1 MISIA
6 IQQRVGAFSL
16 DVAFDGPADGVTAL
30 FGPSGAGK
38 STTLAAIAGATAID
52 AGRIVLGEN
61 VLFDS
66 ANAINV
72 PPRARRIGW
81 VFQDARLFP
90 HLRVE
95 ANLRYGLKR
104 APKPHRIGFDHVVA
118 VLDIGHLLS
127 RGVRD
132 LSGGER
138 QRVALGR
145 ALLSQPELLLL
156 DEPLAALDGGRKAE
170 ILAYIARLK
179 ADFALPML
187 YVTHSPDEVRAVAD
201 HVVLLEQ
208 GRVVARGDAAI
219 VGGAPVSAQVVGR
232 DATGVLLRVPSP
244 AIGPGDTIT
253 LSIDR

>member
-6 IQQRVGAFSL
+6 IRRSLGAFDL
-16 DVAFDGPADGVTAL
+16 DVAFEGPGNGVTAL

-38 STTLAAIAGATAID
+38 SATLAAIAGSGAIA
-52 AGRIVLGEN
+52 AGRIALGDHL
-61 VLFDS
+61 LFDS
-66 ANAINV
+66 AAGVNV

-104 APKPHRIGFDHVVA
+104 APGQHRIDFDHVVA
-118 VLDIGHLLS
+118 MLDIGHLLR

-156 DEPLAALDGGRKAE
+156 DEPLAALDGARKDE
-170 ILAYIARLK
+170 VLAYIARLK
-179 ADFALPML
+179 AELALPML

-201 HVVLLEQ
+201 HVVMLEH
-208 GRVVARGDAAI
+208 GRVAATGGPAI
-219 VGGAPVSAQVVGR
+219 VGGERVGARIIAR
-232 DATGVLLRVPSP
+232 DQTGVLIRVPL
-244 AIGPGDTIT
+244 ADVAAGDR
-253 LSIDR
+253 LDVLIDR

>member
-6 IQQRVGAFSL
+6 IRRRVGDFLL
-16 DVAFDGPADGVTAL
+16 DVAFEGPRDGVTAL

-38 STTLAAIAGATAID
+38 SSTLAAIAGSGTIE
-52 AGRIVLGEN
+52 AGRIALGDN

-66 ANAINV
+66 ASGINV

-104 APKPHRIGFDHVVA
+104 APGPHRIGFEHVVA
-118 VLDIGHLLS
+118 VLDIAHLLR

-156 DEPLAALDGGRKAE
+156 DEPLAALDGGRKGE

-187 YVTHSPDEVRAVAD
+187 YVTHSADEVRAVAD
-201 HVVLLEQ
+201 HVVLLDQ
-208 GRVVARGDAAI
+208 GRVVSTGDASI
-219 VGGAPVSAQVVGR
+219 VGGARIDAQIVGR
-232 DATGVLLRVPSP
+232 DQDGVLLRVPRGDI
-244 AIGPGDTIT
+244 AAGDRLDLLIG
-253 LSIDR
+253 R

>member
-1 MISIA
+1 MISVA
-6 IQQRVGAFSL
+6 IKRRLGEFTL
-16 DVAFDGPADGVTAL
+16 DVAFEGAANGVTAL

-38 STTLAAIAGATAID
+38 SATLAAIAGSGMIE
-52 AGRIVLGEN
+52 AGRIVLGDR
-61 VLFDS
+61 VLFDHGS
-66 ANAINV
+66 RVNV

-90 HLRVE
+90 HLRVD

-104 APKPHRIGFDHVVA
+104 APGPHRIGFDQVVA
-118 VLDIGHLLS
+118 TLDIGHLLR

-138 QRVALGR
+138 QRIALGR

-156 DEPLAALDGGRKAE
+156 DEPLAALDGARKDE

-201 HVVLLEQ
+201 HVVMLEH
-208 GRVVARGDAAI
+208 GRVVATGGPSI
-219 VGGAPVSAQVVGR
+219 VGGDRITARIVAR
-232 DATGVLLRVPSP
+232 DRDGVLIRVPR
-244 AIGPGDTIT
+244 GDVTT
-253 LSIDR
+253 GDRLDLLIDR

>member
-6 IQQRVGAFSL
+6 IRRRVGDFLL
-16 DVAFDGPADGVTAL
+16 DVAFEGPRDGVTAL

-38 STTLAAIAGATAID
+38 SSMLAAIAGSGTIE
-52 AGRIVLGEN
+52 AGRIALGDH

-66 ANAINV
+66 ASGINV

-104 APKPHRIGFDHVVA
+104 APGPHRIGFEHVVA
-118 VLDIGHLLS
+118 VLDIAHLLR

-156 DEPLAALDGGRKAE
+156 DEPLAALDGGRKGE

-187 YVTHSPDEVRAVAD
+187 YVTHSADEVRAVAD
-201 HVVLLEQ
+201 HVVLLDQ
-208 GRVVARGDAAI
+208 GRVVATGDASI
-219 VGGAPVSAQVVGR
+219 VGGARLDAQIVGR
-232 DATGVLLRVPSP
+232 DQDGVLLRVPRGDI
-244 AIGPGDTIT
+244 AAGDRLDLLIG
-253 LSIDR
+253 R

>member
-1 MISIA
+1 MISLA
-6 IQQRVGAFSL
+6 ITRRLGDFLL
-16 DVAFDGPADGVTAL
+16 DVAFEAPSDGVTAL
-30 FGPSGAGK
+30 FGASGAGK
-38 STTLAAIAGATAID
+38 SATLAAIAGAGVIER
-52 AGRIVLGEN
+52 GRIALGEK

-66 ANAINV
+66 SAGIHIA
-72 PPRARRIGW
+72 PRARRIGW

-90 HLRVE
+90 HLRVD

-104 APKPHRIGFDHVVA
+104 APLPHRIGFDHVVEM
-118 VLDIGHLLS
+118 LDISHLLR

-170 ILAYIARLK
+170 ILAYITRLK
-179 ADFALPML
+179 SDFALPML

-201 HVVLLEQ
+201 HVVMLEH
-208 GRVVARGDAAI
+208 GRVVATGGPTILGDDRVRARI
-219 VGGAPVSAQVVGR
+219 VAR
-232 DATGVLLRVPSP
+232 DMDGVLLRIQQ
-244 AIGPGDTIT
+244 ADIGPGDRLDIMVE
-253 LSIDR
+253 R

>member
-6 IQQRVGAFSL
+6 IRRRIGDFTL
-16 DVAFDGPADGVTAL
+16 DVAFDGPGDGVTAL

-38 STTLAAIAGATAID
+38 STTLAAIAGSDPIE
-52 AGRIVLGEN
+52 AGRIALGAH

-66 ANAINV
+66 ARGINV

-95 ANLRYGLKR
+95 ANLCYGYKR
-104 APKPHRIGFDHVVA
+104 APGPHRIGFDHVVA
-118 VLDIGHLLS
+118 VLDIAHLLK

-156 DEPLAALDGGRKAE
+156 DEPLAALDGGRKDE
-170 ILAYIARLK
+170 IIAYIARLK

-201 HVVLLEQ
+201 HVVMLDQ
-208 GRVVARGDAAI
+208 GRVVETGDASI
-219 VGGAPVSAQVVGR
+219 IGGARVGAQIVGR
-232 DATGVLLRVPSP
+232 DRDGVLIRVPR
-244 AIGPGDTIT
+244 GDVAAGDR
-253 LSIDR
+253 LDLLIDR